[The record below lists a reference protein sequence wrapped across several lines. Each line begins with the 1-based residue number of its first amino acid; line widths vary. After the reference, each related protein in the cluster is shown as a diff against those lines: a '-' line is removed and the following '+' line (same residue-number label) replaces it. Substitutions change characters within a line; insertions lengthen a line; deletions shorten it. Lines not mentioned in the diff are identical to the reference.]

1 MPRPHGRTLIS
12 GGEIILSGPVISDM
26 YAGWMYEGDVFIAPV
41 MLREALAEVAAGP
54 VTVRLNSVG
63 GDTDAGEQI
72 RAMLAQR
79 GNVTV
84 IVEGYAMSAAS
95 LLLMGA
101 ADRIMSE
108 GSILMI
114 HEPSTGAW
122 GTADDL
128 RHIADAT
135 EIMSNVY
142 AQVYATASGQ
152 TLAEVQRM
160 LAEETYMGPQEAVAL
175 GFADRIAGEATLE
188 PDTISQT
195 MRAQFQAAMSSA
207 RQIVMARLPQLNPD
221 AGRQPV
227 PVTAP
232 LAQMQQAP
240 AGVAIMEG
248 AMPPEVTPTN
258 PVAPAPDTNA
268 VMMAERQRI
277 TMIRTS
283 AAPFM
288 AAGRLTEADVQVLVD
303 GGVSQDAAATQMMAT
318 MASREPLQT
327 RSQPATIIRD
337 EGETRRTAMEGS
349 IVARLTRA
357 QPEDNARRYMDYSL
371 VEMAAEITGARRV
384 PGGFAAREELF
395 RMAAHTTSDFPIL
408 MENALNR
415 SLAAR
420 YEQALP
426 VYRQLARQR
435 TYMDFRDHISVRA
448 GDFPTLQPVNPD
460 SGEIKGGTFSEAKE
474 KTAVKAYGVQFS
486 LSRML
491 LVNDSLDSL
500 SQVLADQGAAVA
512 RFEET
517 TFFAMALGGA
527 NADGPTMLETTRQM
541 FNTTEGSKA
550 AANAAISIASV
561 SLGRAAIQ
569 KRKSL
574 DGADLGLTPSIL
586 LVGPDKLTEA
596 EQFVASITAATTAAV
611 NPFSGRLT
619 PISTPKITG
628 NAWYLFTDLSQV
640 ANFEWGLLEG
650 YTAPRL
656 RTENPFGSQGMSL
669 SLEHDFGCGAID
681 WRAGYKNVGA

>member
-12 GGEIILSGPVISDM
+12 GGEIILSGPVVSDM
-26 YAGWMYEGDVFIAPV
+26 YAGWMIEGDVFIAPI
-41 MLREALAEVAAGP
+41 MLREAFAEVAIGP

-95 LLLMGA
+95 LLLMGG
-101 ADRIMSE
+101 ADRVMSE

-114 HEPSTGAW
+114 HEPSTVAW

-128 RHIADAT
+128 RHVADAT

-152 TLAEVQRM
+152 TVAEVQRM
-160 LAEETYMGPQEAVAL
+160 LAEETYMGPQEAVSL
-175 GFADRIAGEATLE
+175 GFADRIAGDVVQE
-188 PDTISQT
+188 PAPVSQT
-195 MRAQFQAAMSSA
+195 MRAQFRAAMSSA
-207 RQIVMARLPQLNPD
+207 RRLVMARIPQQNPD
-221 AGRQPV
+221 AGRQPA
-227 PVTAP
+227 PVTAL

-240 AGVAIMEG
+240 TGAANMEG
-248 AMPPEVTPTN
+248 AMPPEVINT
-258 PVAPAPDTNA
+258 PAPSVPDPNA
-268 VMMAERQRI
+268 VVMAERQRI
-277 TMIRTS
+277 TMIRSS

-288 AAGRLTEADVQVLVD
+288 SSGRLTEADIQSLVD
-303 GGVSQDAAATQMMAT
+303 GGVSHESAAAQMMAT
-318 MASREPLQT
+318 MAAREPLQT
-327 RSQPATIIRD
+327 RSQPATITRD
-337 EGETRRTAMEGS
+337 EGETRRIAMEGS

-357 QPEDNARRYMDYSL
+357 QPNDNARRYMDFSL

-395 RMAAHTTSDFPIL
+395 RMAAHSTSDFPIL

-420 YEQALP
+420 YAQAQP

-435 TYMDFRDHISVRA
+435 SYMDFRDHVTVRA
-448 GDFPTLQPVNPD
+448 GDFPTLKPVNPD
-460 SGEIKGGTFSEAKE
+460 NGEIQGGTFSEAKE
-474 KTAVKAYGVQFS
+474 KTAVQPHAIQFN
-486 LSRML
+486 LARAL
-491 LVNDSLDSL
+491 LVNDTLDSL

-512 RFEET
+512 RFEEA

-527 NADGPTMLETTRQM
+527 GADGPTMLETTRQM
-541 FNTTEGSKA
+541 FNVADGSKA
-550 AANAAISIASV
+550 STAAAITVASV
-561 SLGRAAIQ
+561 SIGRAAIQ

-574 DGADLGLTPSIL
+574 DNSNLGLSPSIL

-596 EQFVASITAATTAAV
+596 EQFVATVTANTTAAV
-611 NPFSGRLT
+611 NPFSGRLMA
-619 PISTPKITG
+619 ISTPQISG
-628 NAWYLFTDLSQV
+628 NAWYLFTDLSQA
-640 ANFEWGLLEG
+640 ANFEWGLLDG

-656 RTENPFGSQGMSL
+656 RTENPFGTQGMSL

-681 WRAGYKNVGA
+681 WRAGYKNAGA